1 MRYFIVYIFLSF
13 FILTGCSK
21 SESFDDLPQQPTELN
36 PGLNVES
43 SYLKNQIISFNLLDL
58 EGNNISSIAT
68 FKVDNQLIN
77 GNIISYENLGNHEV
91 YAEYTIDSQIY
102 NTELK
107 TFSIVNPITKVIVE
121 DYTGTWCGYCPPVAR
136 AIDELREISDNI
148 TVVGIHN
155 NDQLTIDQEADLRSE
170 LGVGG
175 FPSARLNRTISWI
188 EPYEFLEVQNLL
200 SVENNLAISINSNLE
215 NSILSVD
222 LRFVSKIELNNHKL
236 VLYLVE
242 NNLIYDQTNYFNF
255 VEDSYFYNLGNPIED
270 YSHQDVLRM
279 SLTNISGDI
288 LQDISPLSDYKF
300 NFNVE
305 INPDFIIENLGI
317 VAIIVDSDN
326 NAINSQFTEVNSF
339 QDFN

>member
-13 FILTGCSK
+13 FILTGCSN
-21 SESFDDLPQQPTELN
+21 SESFDDLPQQPTVMN

-43 SYLKNQIISFNLLDL
+43 SYLKNQIISFNVLDL

-68 FKVDNQLIN
+68 FTVDNQLIN

-107 TFSIVNPITKVIVE
+107 TFSIVNPITKVVVE
-121 DYTGTWCGYCPPVAR
+121 DYTGTWCGYCPPVAH
-136 AIDELREISDNI
+136 AIDELREVSDNI

-170 LGVGG
+170 LGIGG

-188 EPYEFLEVQNLL
+188 DPYDFLEVQNLL
-200 SVENNLAISINSNLE
+200 TVENNLAISINSNLE
-215 NSILSVD
+215 NSSLNVD
-222 LRFVSKIELNNHKL
+222 VRFVSKNELNNHKL

-242 NNLIYDQTNYFNF
+242 NDLIYDQTNYFNF
-255 VEDSYFYNLGNPIED
+255 VEDSYFYNSGNPIED

-279 SLTNISGDI
+279 SLTNISGDV
-288 LQDISPLSDYKF
+288 LQDISPLLDYKF

-305 INPDFIIENLGI
+305 VNPDFIIENLGI
-317 VAIIVDSDN
+317 IAIIVDSDN
-326 NAINSQFTEVNSF
+326 NAINSQFTEINSF

>member
-21 SESFDDLPQQPTELN
+21 SESFDDLPQQSTAMN

-43 SYLKNQIISFNLLDL
+43 SYLKNQIISFNVLDL
-58 EGNNISSIAT
+58 EGNNISSIAV
-68 FKVDNQLIN
+68 FIVDNQLIN

-107 TFSIVNPITKVIVE
+107 TFSIVNPITKVVVE
-121 DYTGTWCGYCPPVAR
+121 DYTGTWCGYCPPVAH
-136 AIDELREISDNI
+136 AIDELRELSDNI

-170 LGVGG
+170 LGIGG

-188 EPYEFLEVQNLL
+188 DPYGFSEVQNLL
-200 SVENNLAISINSNLE
+200 TVENNLAISINSNLE

-222 LRFVSKIELNNHKL
+222 LRFVSKDELNNHKL

-242 NNLIYDQTNYFNF
+242 NDLIYDQTNYFNY
-255 VEDSYFYNLGNPIED
+255 VEDSYF
-270 YSHQDVLRM
+270 
-279 SLTNISGDI
+279 T
-288 LQDISPLSDYKF
+288 
-300 NFNVE
+300 
-305 INPDFIIENLGI
+305 
-317 VAIIVDSDN
+317 
-326 NAINSQFTEVNSF
+326 T
-339 QDFN
+339 